1 MTDPARSDPTP
12 DPTPDPANE
21 GRRRARE
28 TSHPHPSHGAGH
40 HHQDKRAVSWLAL
53 GALGVVY
60 GDIGTS
66 PLYAM
71 KECFKKPP
79 GAPLTAVELSTY
91 AHRADATDP
100 AAVLGVVSLVLWSL
114 LIVVSVKYL
123 IFVLRADNKGEGGTL
138 ALAALVQQKLASG
151 ASRLA
156 VPILLALFGTGLLYG
171 EGLITPAIS
180 VLSAVEGIKEQSPDL
195 EQFVIPIAVTIL
207 IGLFWVQRYGTGRI
221 GAVFGWV
228 MLVWF
233 LSLGAA
239 GIAGIVREP
248 AVLAAISP
256 HYGAQFLLHHG
267 VNGFL
272 LLGSV
277 VLCVTGAEALYADM
291 GHFGK
296 TPIRIAWS
304 FVVFPGLIL
313 NYFGQGALFLEG
325 GPQSHP
331 FYGLVE
337 GPLLIPMIVLATA
350 AAIIASQALISGAF
364 SLTNQAVQL
373 GFMPRVTVVHTSSKH
388 EGQIYIPEVNYGFMI
403 ACVALV
409 LAFRSSSNLAAAYGI
424 AVTGLF
430 LITSYLIFL
439 VCQRN
444 WGWSRGA
451 ALALYLPL
459 LVIDGA
465 FFLSNVVKIA
475 HGGWFPLVVGLVVF
489 AIMTTW
495 WRGRSELSQMMET
508 GTLPD
513 ALFLADIGE
522 TPLPRVLGTA
532 VFMSSGTSG
541 IPNVLMHHVKHNK
554 VLHKQVVLL
563 SIITENVPFTI
574 GNSAISV
581 HPLEHGF
588 YRVLARVGFMQQPN
602 VPRILARCEKRGLV
616 VNDADTT
623 YYLGRQTLLTT
634 GNVPIAKWRK
644 ILFSYLAR
652 NARPP
657 TAFFG
662 LPPNRV
668 VELGLQIEL

>member
-1 MTDPARSDPTP
+1 MMTDSARP
-12 DPTPDPANE
+12 DPTST
-21 GRRRARE
+21 GRRARE
-28 TSHPHPSHGAGH
+28 TAHPHPGHGAGH
-40 HHQDKRAVSWLAL
+40 HHQDKRAISWLAL

-71 KECFKKPP
+71 KECFKKPAGTEP
-79 GAPLTAVELSTY
+79 MSAAEL
-91 AHRADATDP
+91 AANLHRADGADP

-114 LIVVSVKYL
+114 LIVVSIKYL

-138 ALAALVQQKLASG
+138 ALAALVQQKLATG
-151 ASRLA
+151 GSRLA

-180 VLSAVEGIKEQSPDL
+180 VLSAVEGLEEQNPQL
-195 EQFVIPIAVTIL
+195 GHLVIPIAVTIL
-207 IGLFWVQRYGTGRI
+207 VGLFWVQRYGTGRI

-228 MLVWF
+228 MLIWF
-233 LSLGAA
+233 LSIGAA
-239 GIAGIVREP
+239 GISGIVRQP
-248 AVLAAISP
+248 AILAALSP
-256 HYGAQFLLHHG
+256 HHGAQFLLHHG
-267 VNGFL
+267 THGFL

-313 NYFGQGALFLEG
+313 NYFGQGALYLES

-331 FYGLVE
+331 FYNLVE
-337 GPLLIPMIVLATA
+337 GPMLIPMIVLATM

-373 GFMPRVTVVHTSSKH
+373 GFLPRVSVVHTSSKH
-388 EGQIYIPEVNYGFMI
+388 EGQIYIPEVNYAFMV

-409 LAFRSSSNLAAAYGI
+409 LAFQSSSNLAAAYGI

-465 FFLSNVVKIA
+465 FFSSNVIKIA
-475 HGGWFPLVVGLVVF
+475 HGGWFPLAVGVCAF

-495 WRGRSELSQMMET
+495 WRGRNALSQMMET
-508 GTLPD
+508 GTIPD
-513 ALFLADIGE
+513 TLFLADIGE
-522 TPLPRVLGTA
+522 TPLPRVSGTA
-532 VFMSSGTSG
+532 VFMSSGQTG
-541 IPNVLMHHVKHNK
+541 IPNVLLHHVKHNK

-563 SIITENVPFTI
+563 SIITENIPFSI
-574 GNSAISV
+574 GNSSITV
-581 HPLEHGF
+581 LPLEHGF

-602 VPRILARCEKRGLV
+602 VPRILARCEKHGLV

-634 GNVPIAKWRK
+634 GKTPIARWRK
-644 ILFSYLAR
+644 VLFSFLGR
-652 NARPP
+652 NSRPP

>member
-1 MTDPARSDPTP
+1 
-12 DPTPDPANE
+12 
-21 GRRRARE
+21 
-28 TSHPHPSHGAGH
+28 
-40 HHQDKRAVSWLAL
+40 VSWLAL

-79 GAPLTAVELSTY
+79 GQALSASEL
-91 AHRADATDP
+91 AADLHRADPTD
-100 AAVLGVVSLVLWSL
+100 AMAVLGVVSLVLWSL
-114 LIVVSVKYL
+114 IIVVSVKYL
-123 IFVLRADNKGEGGTL
+123 VFVLRADNKGEGGTL
-138 ALAALVQQKLASG
+138 ALAALVQQKLASRG
-151 ASRLA
+151 SRLA

-180 VLSAVEGIKEQSPDL
+180 VLSAVEGIEEQSPQL
-195 EQFVIPIAVTIL
+195 GHLVIPIAVAIL
-207 IGLFWVQRYGTGRI
+207 VGLFWVQRYGTGRI
-221 GAVFGWV
+221 GSVFGWV
-228 MLVWF
+228 MLLWF
-233 LSLGAA
+233 LSIGAA
-239 GIAGIVREP
+239 GIVGIAREP
-248 AVLAAISP
+248 AVLQAISP
-256 HYGAQFLLHHG
+256 YYGAQFLLHHG
-267 VNGFL
+267 VHGFL

-313 NYFGQGALFLEG
+313 NYFGQGALFLAS

-331 FYGLVE
+331 FYNLVE
-337 GPLLIPMIVLATA
+337 GPALIPMIVLATM

-373 GFMPRVTVVHTSSKH
+373 GFLPRVSVVHTSSKH
-388 EGQIYIPEVNYGFMI
+388 EGQIYIPEVNYAFMI

-409 LAFRSSSNLAAAYGI
+409 LAFQSSSNLAAAYGI

-430 LITSYLIFL
+430 LITSFLIFL

-459 LVIDGA
+459 VVIDGA
-465 FFLSNVVKIA
+465 FFSSNVIKIA
-475 HGGWFPLVVGLVVF
+475 HGGWFPLAVGICAF

-495 WRGRSELSQMMET
+495 WRGRTALSQMMET
-508 GTLPD
+508 GTIPD

-522 TPLPRVLGTA
+522 TPMPRVSGTA
-532 VFMSSGTSG
+532 VFMSSGTTG
-541 IPNVLMHHVKHNK
+541 IPNVLLHHVKHNK

-563 SIITENVPFTI
+563 SVITENVPFAI
-574 GNSAISV
+574 GNSAITV
-581 HPLEHGF
+581 VPLEHGF

-602 VPRILARCEKRGLV
+602 VPRILARCEKHGV
-616 VNDADTT
+616 IVNQADTT

-634 GNVPIAKWRK
+634 GKAPMARWRK
-644 ILFSYLAR
+644 VLFSFLGR
-652 NARPP
+652 NSRPP
-657 TAFFG
+657 TAFFS